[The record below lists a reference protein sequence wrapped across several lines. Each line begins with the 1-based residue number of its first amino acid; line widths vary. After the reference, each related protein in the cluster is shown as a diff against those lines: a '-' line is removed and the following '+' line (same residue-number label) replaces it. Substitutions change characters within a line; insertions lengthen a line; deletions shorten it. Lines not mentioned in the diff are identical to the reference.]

1 MSTTINNDESP
12 EELVDK
18 VIDQDSL
25 KDKVGVFMMIM
36 INFCNR
42 KKMSP
47 EWIESLIFRV
57 TERTSETII
66 QVRHPRKKHEIEN
79 YRNMGVVFSN
89 LELQAREFLFLL
101 QKKDRE
107 LYRHI
112 FSIYEKKR
120 KKEDTRS
127 TIIVVVIVIVVI
139 IILFSF

>member
-1 MSTTINNDESP
+1 MNTTINNDESP

-47 EWIESLIFRV
+47 VWIESLIFRV
-57 TERTSETII
+57 SERTSETII
-66 QVRHPRKKHEIEN
+66 QVPNPPHNFKN
-79 YRNMGVVFSN
+79 FSQREFYSP
-89 LELQAREFLFLL
+89 LEQQAREFLFLL
-101 QKKDRE
+101 NKKDRE

-120 KKEDTRS
+120 KKENTRNN
-127 TIIVVVIVIVVI
+127 IIIVVIVIVVI